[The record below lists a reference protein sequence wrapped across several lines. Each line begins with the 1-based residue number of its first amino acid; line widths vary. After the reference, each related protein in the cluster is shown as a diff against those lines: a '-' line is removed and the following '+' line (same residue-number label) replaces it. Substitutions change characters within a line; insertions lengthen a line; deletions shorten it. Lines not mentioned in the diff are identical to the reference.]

1 VRFLFDENMTV
12 NLPGN
17 ISAVAPWHDFQHVN
31 EVGLRETPDVELL
44 PRAAALGFHAIITD
58 DRRQLVVEHEREAI
72 RTSGLTW
79 ITLRRTNAKGLPG
92 IAAES
97 ASLIAALPHI
107 VSVITESQTPRLIR
121 VKGVGRDA
129 GQRIT
134 VFNL

>member
-1 VRFLFDENMTV
+1 MRFLFDENMTV
-12 NLPGN
+12 GLPGN
-17 ISAVAPWHDFQHVN
+17 VSAVAPWHEFEHVN
-31 EVGLRETPDVELL
+31 DVGLREAPDVDLL
-44 PRAAALGFHAIITD
+44 PRAAGLGFDAIITD
-58 DRRQLVVEHEREAI
+58 DRRQLVVEREREAI
-72 RTSGLTW
+72 RESGLTW

-107 VSVITESQTPRLIR
+107 VAVIQESPEPRLIR

-134 VFNL
+134 VHDI